1 MARQCIL
8 VVDDDA
14 VFRSA
19 IERTLEQAGH
29 EIYSVGKPG
38 DAIEALETRSFDL
51 ILTDLRMPGLDGI
64 TLLQRARALD
74 PDAVCIVVTGF
85 GTPEQ
90 SIEALNEGAF
100 WFVYKDYESLATL
113 EALVATGLE
122 QRRLRVE
129 NCRLEALAR
138 SQHGF
143 ERIIGSSR
151 ALCVATEQLARVAD
165 TRATVL
171 LLGESGTG
179 KELFARALHAYSSR
193 AAGPFVAVNCGAI
206 PEQLLESELFGHVRG
221 AFTGADR
228 DREGRLATA
237 QGGTLLLDEIG
248 DMSPALQTKLLRV
261 LQEREFEPVGS
272 GKTIALDVRIVAAT
286 HRDLEQRI
294 REETFRSDLFFRLSV
309 VPIRIPPLRDRL
321 GDVPQL
327 AEHFLALQRRKYP
340 DLLGIS
346 DPALKRLGAHEWPGN
361 VRELEAAIEHAA
373 ILRRRGYI
381 SEEDL
386 PAGVR
391 EAEPRIPR
399 VTVPDEGL
407 DLSATVGELERSLI
421 RQALEATGGNR
432 NRAAQLLGLK
442 RTTLLEKMRSK
453 GIS

>member
-1 MARQCIL
+1 MARPCIL

-14 VFRSA
+14 VFRKA
-19 IERTLEQAGH
+19 VERTLEQAGH
-29 EIYSVGKPG
+29 LVHSVARPS
-38 DAIEALETRSFDL
+38 DAIEALEARSFDL
-51 ILTDLRMPGLDGI
+51 VLTDLRMPGLDGI
-64 TLLQRARALD
+64 QLVQRARTLD
-74 PDAVCIVVTGF
+74 PDALCIVVTGF
-85 GTPEQ
+85 GTPES
-90 SIEALNEGAF
+90 SIEALGRGAF
-100 WFVYKDYESLATL
+100 WFVDKDYESLATL
-113 EALVATGLE
+113 EALVAKGLE
-122 QRRLRVE
+122 QRKLRAE
-129 NCRLEALAR
+129 NRRLEAQAR

-143 ERIIGSSR
+143 ERIIGSSQTLRR
-151 ALCVATEQLARVAD
+151 ALEQLALVAE
-165 TRATVL
+165 TPANVL

-179 KELFARALHAYSSR
+179 KELFARALHAYSPR
-193 AAGPFVAVNCGAI
+193 ATGPFVAVNCGAI

-221 AFTGADR
+221 AFTGAER

-272 GKTIALDVRIVAAT
+272 GRTVVLDARIVAAT

-294 REETFRSDLFFRLSV
+294 REGRFRSDLYFRLSV
-309 VPIRIPPLRDRL
+309 VPIRIPPLRERL
-321 GDVPQL
+321 GDVPEL

-340 DLLGIS
+340 ELLGIS
-346 DPALKRLGAHEWPGN
+346 DPALKRLCAHEWPGN
-361 VRELEAAIEHAA
+361 VRELEAAIERAA

-386 PAGVR
+386 PEGVR
-391 EAEPRIPR
+391 EAAPRIPK
-399 VTVPDEGL
+399 VTLPEEGL
-407 DLSATVGELERSLI
+407 DFSATVGELEQSLI

-442 RTTLLEKMRSK
+442 RTTLLEKMRTK